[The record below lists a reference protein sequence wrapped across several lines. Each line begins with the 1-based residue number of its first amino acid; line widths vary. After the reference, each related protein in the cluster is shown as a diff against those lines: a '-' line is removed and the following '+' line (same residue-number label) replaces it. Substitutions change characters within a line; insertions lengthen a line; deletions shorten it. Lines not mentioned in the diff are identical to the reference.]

1 MKIPWTRAMLNAALD
16 GDLDD
21 AEFITDPRFNIEV
34 PTTCQGV
41 PSEVLQPRK
50 TWQDKATFDATA
62 DKLARMFQ
70 ANFTRYESGV
80 SDAVNSAGP
89 SPLV

>member
-1 MKIPWTRAMLNAALD
+1 MLNAALD
-16 GDLDD
+16 GNLDD
-21 AEFITDPRFNIEV
+21 VEFITDPRFNIEV
-34 PTTCQGV
+34 PTSCPGV

-50 TWQDKATFDATA
+50 TWQDVAAFDVTA
-62 DKLARMFQ
+62 DKLARMVQ

-80 SDAVNSAGP
+80 SDAVNLAGP